1 MERITGDSDS
11 RLKLLSRRCVF
22 EFLKIKLFK
31 EIFVV
36 APVSFYGCISE
47 VNSKGFYSI
56 VYMLDEIHQTVDSL
70 LVIVILDHNK
80 IPIIFSKNVIINY
93 DLFIF
98 NYKR

>member
-1 MERITGDSDS
+1 
-11 RLKLLSRRCVF
+11 
-22 EFLKIKLFK
+22 
-31 EIFVV
+31 
-36 APVSFYGCISE
+36 
-47 VNSKGFYSI
+47 
-56 VYMLDEIHQTVDSL
+56 MLDEIHQTVDSL